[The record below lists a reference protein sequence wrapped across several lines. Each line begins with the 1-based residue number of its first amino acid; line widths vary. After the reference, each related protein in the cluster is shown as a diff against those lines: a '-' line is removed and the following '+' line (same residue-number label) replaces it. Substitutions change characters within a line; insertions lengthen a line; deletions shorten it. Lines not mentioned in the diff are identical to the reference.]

1 MSVDIN
7 LCTEVAFRLPA
18 RREQLKRFFFF
29 FKKDTHLASSE
40 AHIMKQKLIYSNVRG
55 CKATTMVPLTI
66 PSPFNRIHRPR
77 RCSCPIPATRR
88 ITFDEDAEFRCA
100 MASSPLGW
108 GHAHEV
114 GGKASW
120 GADISWRELTT
131 PGAGTVPM
139 RVNDLSFGSSFHNRI
154 SPSQEPGSA
163 QP

>member
-1 MSVDIN
+1 
-7 LCTEVAFRLPA
+7 
-18 RREQLKRFFFF
+18 
-29 FKKDTHLASSE
+29 
-40 AHIMKQKLIYSNVRG
+40 MKQKLIYSNVRG

-114 GGKASW
+114 GGKASC

-139 RVNDLSFGSSFHNRI
+139 RANDLSFASSFHNRM

-163 QP
+163 QPMSGGLRTETNVADQIRRDRNTVSLIWQSPIWASR